1 MFYRKHHSYITI
13 ILIVISAAFSL
24 TACGKSSSSSDV
36 TVTSS
41 APASEDGARSNDAVV
56 LVPVPGDSALYGNS
70 VVTIDAS
77 NAAEGYLMVNYKGD
91 NSKVKLQLTGS
102 NQVTYTYTLPK
113 GYTCLPLTSD
123 SGTYRATVY
132 ESISEDQYATAYAD
146 EFEVTIKN
154 KLGPYLYPNE
164 YVDFNKDSKVVAQA
178 VKLAEGASCDLDVV
192 AAVYGYVTANITYD
206 HDKAATVDSG
216 YLPNV
221 DKILSEKKGICFDY
235 AAVMASM
242 LRSQRIPTRLEV
254 GYAGDAYHAWVS
266 TYIKDSGWI
275 NGIIEF
281 DGKDWTL
288 MDPTFA
294 ANSSEKALKDF
305 IGDGSNY
312 VTKYVY

>member
-1 MFYRKHHSYITI
+1 MFYRKHHSCITI
-13 ILIVISAAFSL
+13 ILIVISAVFFL
-24 TACGKSSSSSDV
+24 TACGEGSPSSEV

-41 APASEDGARSNDAVV
+41 KTAPGGMRSSEAVV
-56 LVPVPGDSALYGNS
+56 LVPVPGDSALYGNK

-77 NAAEGYLMVNYKGD
+77 NAAEGYLMVNYKGN

-102 NQVTYTYTLPK
+102 NQITYTYTLPK

-132 ESISEDQYATAYAD
+132 ENISEDQYATAFAD
-146 EFEVTIKN
+146 DFEVTIKN

-164 YVDFNKDSKVVAQA
+164 YVNFSKDSKAVAQA

-192 AAVYGYVTANITYD
+192 ASVYEYVTANITYD
-206 HDKAATVDSG
+206 HEKAATVDSG
-216 YLPNV
+216 YLPSV

-235 AAVMASM
+235 AAVMAAM

-275 NGIIEF
+275 NGIIKF

-294 ANSSEKALKDF
+294 ANSSEKALKNF